1 MSIEARQTS
10 NGVRYDVRLRTP
22 GGRQYKRSFRTR
34 KEAETFQ
41 ARELADQ
48 SRGGWVDPSR
58 SVITLGEWAADWLT
72 SNPAKRP
79 SSLARDETILRLH
92 VLPTLG
98 TRPLATISPPDIQR
112 LVNSWNKAAAPRT
125 VRRQYDVLR
134 ALVRS
139 AVEADRLTR
148 SPCRGIKLPSRTAID
163 RHLIEPEE
171 LAALAIAVGPE
182 YEPMIWLG
190 ALLGLRWGECAGLR
204 VGRIDFLNRRLTVAE
219 QATRVA
225 HGRILFGPPKSAAG
239 HRTMTMPAALVD
251 RLSRHLA
258 SRGLS
263 AAEHDALVFV
273 SPAGGV
279 IDYAHWRQRVWLP
292 ACQATGLAGLTF
304 HDLRRA
310 NATAL
315 VAEHVDIK
323 TAQVRL
329 GHADPRTTLGIY
341 ARATGEGDRRA
352 AEAVAKRLIALQQ
365 TNESEKADVP

>member
-1 MSIEARQTS
+1 V
-10 NGVRYDVRLRTP
+10 G
-22 GGRQYKRSFRTR
+22 
-34 KEAETFQ
+34 AE
-41 ARELADQ
+41 
-48 SRGGWVDPSR
+48 
-58 SVITLGEWAADWLT
+58 WLT
-72 SNPAKRP
+72 SNPSKRP

-92 VLPTLG
+92 VLPALG
-98 TRPLATISPPDIQR
+98 IRPLATISPPDIQR
-112 LVNSWNKAAAPRT
+112 LVNSWSKAAAPRT

-134 ALVRS
+134 VLMRS
-139 AVEADRLTR
+139 AVDADRLVR
-148 SPCRGIKLPSRTAID
+148 SPCRGIKLPARMAID
-163 RHLIEPEE
+163 RHIITPEE
-171 LAALAIAVGPE
+171 LTALTTAVGPD

-225 HGRILFGPPKSAAG
+225 HGRIVFGPPKSAAG
-239 HRTMTMPAALVD
+239 HRTMSAPTALVD
-251 RLSRHLA
+251 LLSRHLA

-263 AAEHDALVFV
+263 AADRDALVFV
-273 SPAGGV
+273 SPEGGV
-279 IDYAHWRQRVWLP
+279 IDYAHLRQRVWLP
-292 ACQATGLAGLTF
+292 ACQATGLEGLTF

-352 AEAVAKRLIALQQ
+352 AEAVAKRLTAPQPADK
-365 TNESEKADVP
+365 TNQADVP